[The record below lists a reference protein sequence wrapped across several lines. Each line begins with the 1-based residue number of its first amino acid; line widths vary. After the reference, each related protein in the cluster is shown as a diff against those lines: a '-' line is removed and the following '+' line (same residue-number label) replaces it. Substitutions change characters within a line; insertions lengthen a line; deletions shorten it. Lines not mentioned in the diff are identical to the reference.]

1 MEKVIRTDPNDSNS
15 ATTAPG
21 GPHPTRRGRL
31 HPLLGPSPPSGALR
45 GLSGT
50 TCERPWKEG
59 STRAK
64 PRRRPSAPRWRPP
77 RPRRPRGR
85 WSAAARAPICS
96 MGATRAAAARERW
109 VGRARVQP
117 GGEAE
122 TGHHAGGAAGRVRRA
137 GSMCSMAAVRAPPPT
152 EDVNWPRAR
161 PSTPLLAQV
170 GHVRTA
176 AAVRRSEVE
185 VCGGCCGRRT
195 VPPGTAPSL
204 CCEAIAPEP
213 FDFSATAVATVSAEK
228 VADKPLEPWEKELI
242 AKLED
247 QAPAAKK

>member
-15 ATTAPG
+15 ASTAPG

-31 HPLLGPSPPSGALR
+31 HPRLGPSPPSGALR
-45 GLSGT
+45 GLSGAT
-50 TCERPWKEG
+50 SERPWKEG

-85 WSAAARAPICS
+85 WSAAARAPICTR
-96 MGATRAAAARERW
+96 GATRAAAARERW

-122 TGHHAGGAAGRVRRA
+122 TGHHAGGAAGRVWRS
-137 GSMCSMAAVRAPPPT
+137 GSMCSVAAARAPPPT

-161 PSTPLLAQV
+161 PSTPLLVQV

-176 AAVRRSEVE
+176 AVVKRSEAEVHDGFCGGARVVHMRGDVCACVE
-185 VCGGCCGRRT
+185 VTVCEVSQRTRHAEHAAQAHGRQASGREGGARSGACT
-195 VPPGTAPSL
+195 SS
-204 CCEAIAPEP
+204 I
-213 FDFSATAVATVSAEK
+213 
-228 VADKPLEPWEKELI
+228 
-242 AKLED
+242 
-247 QAPAAKK
+247 